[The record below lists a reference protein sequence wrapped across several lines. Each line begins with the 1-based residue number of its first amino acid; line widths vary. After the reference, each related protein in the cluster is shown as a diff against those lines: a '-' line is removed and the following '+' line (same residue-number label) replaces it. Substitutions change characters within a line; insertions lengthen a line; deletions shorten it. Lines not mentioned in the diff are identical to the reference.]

1 MLTQKS
7 VDRYGVVAIALM
19 GVMLV
24 LLWAGA
30 VPRSMTLPLFL
41 IAAALF
47 LIRVTLRLI
56 LARQTREQQRAAAE
70 GGSSKEK

>member
-7 VDRYGVVAIALM
+7 VDRYGVVAIVLM
-19 GVMLV
+19 AVMLV

-41 IAAALF
+41 VAAALF

-56 LARQTREQQRAAAE
+56 LARQDRQQRRVGAE
-70 GGSSKEK
+70 GGPPRER